1 MKSSS
6 RMSLIALAASAFVVG
21 AAAGAAAQADN
32 GPPPWMQHWAADH
45 KALLD
50 AKLGGLKAGLRL
62 TPDQEKLWGPFEAAV
77 REAAELRMQHMAS
90 RMEMMH
96 GGGGPGM
103 MGKGMMGEGMMGEG
117 MMGPGAN
124 EDEEA
129 GPGSPIDR
137 LEAMAD
143 RMSAGAAA
151 LKKIVDAAKPLYA
164 SLDETQKRDFNFLSR
179 EMMMLGHGHGMG
191 MGMEMGHGHPGW
203 GPPHHWGEDSDEED

>member
-1 MKSSS
+1 MKSSF
-6 RMSLIALAASAFVVG
+6 RLSLIALAASAFVVG
-21 AAAGAAAQADN
+21 AASGAVAQPDN
-32 GPPPWMQHWAADH
+32 GPPPPWMQHWAAEH

-62 TPDQEKLWGPFEAAV
+62 NPDQEKLWGPFEAAV

-96 GGGGPGM
+96 DGGGPTM
-103 MGKGMMGEGMMGEG
+103 MGKGMTDQG

-151 LKKIVDAAKPLYA
+151 LKKIVDAAKPLYV
-164 SLDETQKRDFNFLSR
+164 SLDEMQKRDFNFLSR
-179 EMMMLGHGHGMG
+179 EMIMLGHGHGG
-191 MGMEMGHGHPGW
+191 MGWGHGHPGW